1 MAAPLTYRS
10 IFLSDIH
17 LGLRDSRADY
27 LIDFLQ
33 HTESEYLYLVGDII
47 DFWKLRKG
55 GRWTSTQANVLK
67 MIIDKA
73 ESGTRVIYVPGNHD
87 ELVKEYHQ
95 TSFGGVEIQLEA
107 IHTTEDGRK
116 MLVLHGDEF
125 DCIVMNN
132 RWLAHL
138 GSEAYDFLLWMNRS
152 LNSIRGRLGLR
163 YWSLA
168 KYLKQRVKD
177 AVSYI
182 SSYQDAVVRMAK
194 EKGVDG
200 VVCGHI
206 HHATITKYEDLEY
219 INCGD
224 WVESCTAIAETETGE
239 FKLIHWVEDSFMLLN
254 NEEAEDLN
262 ANSDS
267 DRRLVSAG

>member
-1 MAAPLTYRS
+1 MMTAPLTYRS

-33 HTESEYLYLVGDII
+33 HTESDYLYLVGDII

-67 MIIDKA
+67 MIIEKA
-73 ESGTRVIYVPGNHD
+73 EGGTKVIYVPGNHD

-95 TSFGGVEIQLEA
+95 TSFGGIEIRLEA

-152 LNSIRGRLGLR
+152 LNAIRGRLGLR

-182 SSYQDAVVRMAK
+182 SSYQDAVVRMAR
-194 EKGVDG
+194 EKKVDG
-200 VVCGHI
+200 VICGHI
-206 HHATITKYEDLEY
+206 HHATITMYEDLQY

-224 WVESCTAIAETETGE
+224 WVESCTAIAETEDGE
-239 FKLIHWVEDSFMLLN
+239 FRLIHWVEDSLTLLDQ
-254 NEEAEDLN
+254 EEMN
-262 ANSDS
+262 ANSDC
-267 DRRLVSAG
+267 DGCLVSAG